1 MAGLGILVAAIL
13 FILILY
19 IFFTHKASGFENPE
33 PGPAPESV
41 TGKKTPVTGLTGLSD
56 IADLPSAPINS
67 LGQTNSLPYEDPANV
82 KSSNK
87 MLNELKGD
95 MDGFASFELPN
106 MPDTSDPSIKLP
118 LTRFKGDYQR
128 VKDELNVINNTPG
141 LQTQVSVQ
149 ELNAMA
155 ANLRFIQR
163 TYRTYADSELVPA
176 PKTPLSSVGVSEGF
190 FILLPNGTPC
200 SRSQQCQS
208 GACNY
213 GVTPH
218 KCVDPSDFTNS
229 VGTNQPGVNSD
240 PNCPAGQYSTVTG
253 HPCSGPA
260 ARDVSG
266 NRPSVVSPP
275 PSGNSPSDLSGNDF
289 GSSVG
294 HWTGGYTG
302 DNNSGSQRPAPA
314 PAQQQPSLALAQ
326 QQQQTPLT
334 STPNYVGD
342 PNVARITPTQ
352 LQTLLL
358 KLSAEINR
366 LQQSGSTDPV
376 IQARVNIF
384 TKIYQSLTDLNNDV
398 KNGRVQPNAIP
409 IKVSDYNNF
418 LPALGSTSTGVPS
431 LFSNTNLSTPGSI
444 ASMIASYFGSSA
456 PGAGAGAD
464 ASGNRM
470 LDASGNPVVD
480 ARIMAVAAALM
491 SGLSYNVSVN
501 YTSPNDVAKSQ
512 AEAVKAMYE
521 SQQAAMS
528 VTPGFDTNHPMT
540 MDGARGAFDSFTRQL
555 DLQGFQ
561 SGRPVAPVRAP
572 GTFDWKKRSNEIYEN
587 VKRAGMNPSDYG
599 FSQDVYANSA
609 SSDFSWR
616 GYTKMVCNRLATN
629 VDNGFPEQMGCPPA
643 SWKGWRS

>member
-19 IFFTHKASGFENPE
+19 ISFTQNKSGFENKGSPI
-33 PGPAPESV
+33 GPPPESV
-41 TGKKTPVTGLTGLSD
+41 TGKKTPTTGLAGLSD

-67 LGQTNSLPYEDPANV
+67 LGQTNSLPYEDPANI

-87 MLNELKGD
+87 MLNQLKGD

-141 LQTQVSVQ
+141 LQTQLSVQ

-190 FILLPNGTPC
+190 LSLFPNGAPC
-200 SRSQQCQS
+200 SRSQQCES

-218 KCVDPSDFTNS
+218 TCVDPSNVTNS
-229 VGTNQPGVNSD
+229 VGTNQPGINSD

-260 ARDVSG
+260 AIDVSG
-266 NRPSVVSPP
+266 NRPSGNNPS
-275 PSGNSPSDLSGNDF
+275 PSGNSPADLSGNDF
-289 GSSVG
+289 GNSVG

-302 DNNSGSQRPAPA
+302 DNNSSGSL
-314 PAQQQPSLALAQ
+314 AQALAQ
-326 QQQQTPLT
+326 QPLAQQPQPQQ
-334 STPNYVGD
+334 STPNYIGD
-342 PNVARITPTQ
+342 PNSSLITPTQ

-376 IQARVNIF
+376 IQARVSIF
-384 TKIYQSLTDLNNDV
+384 TKIRQSLTDLNNDV
-398 KNGRVQPNAIP
+398 INGRVQPNAIP
-409 IKVSDYNNF
+409 IKISDYNNF
-418 LPALGSTSTGVPS
+418 LPALGSSSTGVPS

-444 ASMIASYFGSSA
+444 ASMIASYFGRA
-456 PGAGAGAD
+456 PGSGAATDAD
-464 ASGNRM
+464 ASGNTI
-470 LDASGNPVVD
+470 VD
-480 ARIMAVAAALM
+480 PRIMAAAAALM

-501 YTSPNDVAKSQ
+501 YTSPNEVAKSQ

-521 SQQAAMS
+521 SQQKAMS

-540 MDGARGAFDSFTRQL
+540 TEGSRGAFDAYTRQL

-561 SGRPVAPVRAP
+561 GAAAARAP
-572 GTFDWKKRSNEIYEN
+572 STFDWKKRSNEIYEN

-629 VDNGFPEQMGCPPA
+629 VDNGMPEQMGCPPA